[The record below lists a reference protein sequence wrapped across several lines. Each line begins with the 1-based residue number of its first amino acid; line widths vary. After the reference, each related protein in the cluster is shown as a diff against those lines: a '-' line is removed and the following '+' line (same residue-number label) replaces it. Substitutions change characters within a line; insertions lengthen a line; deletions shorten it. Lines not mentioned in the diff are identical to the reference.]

1 MYVAVDPNLIPL
13 VEVSI
18 TIGQACTTY
27 IPFSEPV
34 TTSSFDDNDNDDHV
48 TQSIHGAGAGT
59 SRMGSGGIRG
69 ITRGYDREGMSFVR
83 LHFRPVTD

>member
-1 MYVAVDPNLIPL
+1 MMMIEISDVMDAAVDPNLIPL
-13 VEVSI
+13 VEVAI

-34 TTSSFDDNDNDDHV
+34 TTSSFDDNNNDDHV

-59 SRMGSGGIRG
+59 PRMGSGGIRG
-69 ITRGYDREGMSFVR
+69 ITRGYD
-83 LHFRPVTD
+83 

>member
-27 IPFSEPV
+27 MPFSERV
-34 TTSSFDDNDNDDHV
+34 TTSSFDDNNNDDHV
-48 TQSIHGAGAGT
+48 TQSINGAGACT
-59 SRMGSGGIRG
+59 PRMGSGGIRG
-69 ITRGYDREGMSFVR
+69 ITRGYD
-83 LHFRPVTD
+83 